1 MSRVLLALFL
11 VATLVSGVLFFTPN
25 YSAEYDE
32 EFYEYQPY
40 LQYDFH
46 LHELDL
52 RNNNCNSDSFM
63 GNVYL
68 QRDSTVNLNIDNSF
82 GVASYHFE
90 DENNVYI
97 NWENFGWFFGV
108 DWVMDNG
115 EFFPNQKQFTETYF
129 DYENRTF
136 LGVLNFSEPENT
148 TVLNGISKIEY
159 TMIFNEGHTSIV
171 DGGIG
176 VYNSNGTLNSTHSY
190 GLTEMDDLVY
200 QCDAEEFSG
209 YVYMRREYSNEESE
223 TFRKLLVKSYQL
235 SILDQEYRAEVGK
248 LLSDVTNGTVDTDD
262 ALENIANITAAYDGK
277 AQMLVKDNVT
287 LNDLITLDMI
297 TWVRENFIIE
307 SMIDGN
313 VRGLMT
319 QRLANVN
326 ETLSSNN
333 SAQDF
338 SSGEKLTSIQREML
352 EEHYDEPEQMIS
364 EGPTLVINGINGVWD
379 DWEFESVGPTSSL
392 LGSFSDKSDNRLWIG
407 QWMYVSFPN
416 SSHTLGNHTM
426 EFVWPNEDFKGKETS
441 FHVSLSYGEVFTS
454 VDVSGN
460 EYYSDNLP
468 TDWFSFNTIDN
479 NTVGTF
485 TANFTQGFRDSER
498 HNWFEA
504 VDFAKTLTY
513 EGVNG
518 HLATISSKEEAEL
531 IYSLLDGG
539 TYWLGGFQNLS
550 SPNYSEPS
558 GGWEWVTGE
567 GFNHSI
573 WPTCQEDPNNPCG
586 FDELYYAEPND
597 SGSEDCLEV
606 WGFDKYLNDARC
618 YYDWHGIIVEYE
630 MNNTNHYEA
639 YTPQWEWDDVNQ
651 TDIMTYVIATPLTD
665 KERNDILKEEGDP
678 DVDNDGIVDKFD
690 EDDDNDGILDEN
702 DMDDDND
709 GIDDDSDVCPGT
721 PAGEAVDVEGC
732 SASQIFDEISNED
745 GSLPGFNFVL
755 ATLSITLIAII
766 RKPRN

>member
-1 MSRVLLALFL
+1 MSRALIALFL
-11 VATLVSGVLFFTPN
+11 VASLVSGVFFFSTN
-25 YSAEYDE
+25 NSAEYDE

-46 LHELDL
+46 LHELDQ
-52 RNNNCNSDSFM
+52 RNNNCNPDSFM

-68 QRDSTVNLNIDNSF
+68 QRNSTVNLNRDNSF

-97 NWENFGWFFGV
+97 NWENLGWFFGE

-115 EFFPNQKQFTETYF
+115 ERISNQKQFTETYF
-129 DYENRTF
+129 NYDNRTF
-136 LGVLNFSEPENT
+136 LGVLNFSEPEKT
-148 TVLNGISKIEY
+148 TVLDGINRIEY
-159 TMIFNEGHTSIV
+159 TMIFNEDHTSIV
-171 DGGIG
+171 DGG
-176 VYNSNGTLNSTHSY
+176 VDLYDSNGTLNSTISY
-190 GLTEMDDLVY
+190 GLTEVDDLVY

-209 YVYMRREYSNEESE
+209 YVYMRREYSTEESE
-223 TFRKLLVKSYQL
+223 NFRKLLVKSYQL
-235 SILDQEYRAEVGK
+235 FILDDQYSFEVDQTLG
-248 LLSDVTNGTVDTDD
+248 DVSNGTVDADD
-262 ALENIANITAAYDGK
+262 ALEKISNITKSYDGK
-277 AQMLVKDNVT
+277 AKMLIKENAT
-287 LNDLITLDMI
+287 FENLITLEMI
-297 TWVRENFIIE
+297 SWVRDNFIIE
-307 SMIDGN
+307 SMVDG
-313 VRGLMT
+313 VPRGLMT
-319 QRLANVN
+319 QRLVKVN
-326 ETLSSNN
+326 ETIANTDT
-333 SAQDF
+333 SA
-338 SSGEKLTSIQREML
+338 EKLGVIQHEIF
-352 EEHYDEPEQMIS
+352 EDYYDEPEEIVS
-364 EGPTLVINGINGVWD
+364 EGPTLSINGINAQWK
-379 DWEFESVGPTSSL
+379 DWEFESVGPTSNL
-392 LGSFSDKSDNRLWIG
+392 LGSFSDKSDKRLWIG
-407 QWMYVSFPN
+407 QWMHVTFPN
-416 SSHTLGNHTM
+416 SSHTPGNHTM
-426 EFVWPNEDFKGKETS
+426 KFEWPDEDFKGKETN
-441 FHVSLSYGEVFTS
+441 FHVSLGYGEVFTS

-460 EYYSDNLP
+460 EFHSDNLP
-468 TDWFSFNTIDN
+468 TDWFSFETIDN

-485 TANFTQGFRDSER
+485 TANFTQGYPDSEAY
-498 HNWFEA
+498 NWFEA
-504 VDFAKTLTY
+504 ADYAETLTY

-567 GFNHSI
+567 EFNHSI

-586 FDELYYAEPND
+586 FDGQYNAEPND

-618 YYDWHGIIVEYE
+618 YYDWHGIVVEYE

-639 YTPQWEWDDVNQ
+639 YSPQWEWDEVNQ
-651 TDIMTYVIATPLTD
+651 TDIVTFVTTTPMTD

-690 EDDDNDGILDEN
+690 EDDDNDGIADEN

-709 GIDDDSDVCPGT
+709 GIDDTSDRCPGT

-732 SASQIFDEISNED
+732 SASQIVDEISNDD
-745 GSLPGFNFVL
+745 GSLPGFNFIF
-755 ATLSITLIAII
+755 ASFSIALIAVI
-766 RKPRN
+766 RKRSN